1 MQVQF
6 ETLVRRAKAEGFCL
20 SGVRAALS
28 RLERESRQKAIKA
41 AQAGWDGVE
50 MVEPE
55 TVVGRLT
62 STRYCGGY
70 VYRGHDVTP
79 GGFQEH
85 RWSSVGD
92 STDADVD
99 GAAEW
104 VRSAPVGA
112 EVVVKVDFGN
122 GRSLEVIRKLADG
135 WAIVHTWDESD
146 VREAENGPFLYAGIR
161 ADVAKVIGCGESATF
176 HAMFDLVVEQVFN

>member
-28 RLERESRQKAIKA
+28 RLERESRQKATKA

-70 VYRGHDVTP
+70 MYRGHDVTP

-85 RWSSVGD
+85 RWSRPGD
-92 STDADVD
+92 SSDADPE
-99 GAAEW
+99 GATEW
-104 VRSAPVGA
+104 VRSSPVGT
-112 EVVVKVDFGN
+112 EVTVKVDFGN
-122 GRSLEVIRKLADG
+122 GKSLEVFRKLAVG
-135 WAIVHTWDESD
+135 WATVHTWDESD
-146 VREAENGPFLYAGIR
+146 VREAENGPYLYQGIR
-161 ADVAKVIGCGESATF
+161 ADVARAVGCGESAVF
-176 HAMFDLVVEQVFN
+176 HSIFDLAVENLSS

>member
-6 ETLVRRAKAEGFCL
+6 ETIVRRANAEGL
-20 SGVRAALS
+20 TLGKSMSALS
-28 RLERESRQKAIKA
+28 RLEREAREKAVKA
-41 AQAGWDGVE
+41 AQEGWHGCE
-50 MVEPE
+50 MVDADI
-55 TVVGRLT
+55 VVGRLT

-70 VYRGHDVTP
+70 MYRGHDVTP
-79 GGFQEH
+79 GGFQEQ

-92 STDADVD
+92 STDADVG

-122 GRSLEVIRKLADG
+122 GRSLEVIRKLAEG

-146 VREAENGPFLYAGIR
+146 VRWAEDGPYLYTGIR
-161 ADVAKVIGCGESATF
+161 ADVARAVGCGESPTF
-176 HAMFDLVVEQVFN
+176 HAMFDLAVENLFN